1 MQCLHSEVN
10 PQPPP
15 SPSYHHQPPPNHHL
29 TIATG
34 VLTSVLPESA
44 ANEDWN
50 VEAATMWNALTGI
63 SVIIVTSTIVIFAI
77 FTILTILIFLTLLLH
92 RQEWSSRLSSSSQEM
107 MAMNSLERQSAT
119 VSVTIIYIVK
129 SDIDS
134 DHL

>member
-1 MQCLHSEVN
+1 
-10 PQPPP
+10 
-15 SPSYHHQPPPNHHL
+15 
-29 TIATG
+29 
-34 VLTSVLPESA
+34 
-44 ANEDWN
+44 
-50 VEAATMWNALTGI
+50 MWNALTGI
-63 SVIIVTSTIVIFAI
+63 SVTIVIL
-77 FTILTILIFLTLLLH
+77 TILTILIFLTLLLH

>member
-1 MQCLHSEVN
+1 MFTFRS
-10 PQPPP
+10 QPSASAITILP

-63 SVIIVTSTIVIFAI
+63 SVTIV
-77 FTILTILIFLTLLLH
+77 ILTILIFLTLLLH

-119 VSVTIIYIVK
+119 VSFTIIYIVK

>member
-1 MQCLHSEVN
+1 
-10 PQPPP
+10 
-15 SPSYHHQPPPNHHL
+15 
-29 TIATG
+29 
-34 VLTSVLPESA
+34 
-44 ANEDWN
+44 
-50 VEAATMWNALTGI
+50 MWNALTGI

-119 VSVTIIYIVK
+119 VSVTIIAK

-134 DHL
+134 KIGDGVGGILRHMCTLWRNNR